1 MEIPSILSR
10 SLHSEITD
18 PVKALHCITKAKE
31 RLDLF
36 DKKEFDKLS
45 HVKDLLCQI
54 ILNKAGEHMYQNVR
68 LAGFNNTKNQV
79 AQQQSTLSNEICE
92 CITNRLEEEN
102 DSETIFRLVP

>member
-10 SLHSEITD
+10 SLHSEIIN

-45 HVKDLLCQI
+45 HLKDLLCQI
-54 ILNKAGEHMYQNVR
+54 IINEAGEHMYQNVT
-68 LAGFNNTKNQV
+68 LAGFDNTKNQV
-79 AQQQSTLSNEICE
+79 AQQQSTLSKN
-92 CITNRLEEEN
+92 L
-102 DSETIFRLVP
+102 